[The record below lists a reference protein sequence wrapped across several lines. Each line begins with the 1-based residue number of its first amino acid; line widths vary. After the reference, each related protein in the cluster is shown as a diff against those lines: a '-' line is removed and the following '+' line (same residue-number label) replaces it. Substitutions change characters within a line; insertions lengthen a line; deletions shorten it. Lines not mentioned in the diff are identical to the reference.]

1 MGGALAAW
9 QAGEGK
15 RPQIKNNEMGGALAA
30 WQAGEG
36 KRPLGRPRRR
46 WENNIK
52 VDIWEVGQGA
62 WTGLMWLRKGKG
74 DFKCC
79 NVPLGSIKCGEFF
92 DQLKTGQLF
101 KKVSAPRSE

>member
-46 WENNIK
+46 C
-52 VDIWEVGQGA
+52 VV
-62 WTGLMWLRKGKG
+62 
-74 DFKCC
+74 
-79 NVPLGSIKCGEFF
+79 NVKM
-92 DQLKTGQLF
+92 D
-101 KKVSAPRSE
+101 V